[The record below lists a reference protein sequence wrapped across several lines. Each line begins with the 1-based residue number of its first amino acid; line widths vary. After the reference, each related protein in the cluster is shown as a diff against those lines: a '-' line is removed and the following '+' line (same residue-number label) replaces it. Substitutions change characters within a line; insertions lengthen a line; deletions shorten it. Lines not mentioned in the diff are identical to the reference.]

1 MSVLSFGFPDS
12 SRKKSRIAQF
22 KWITVA
28 GIPLAAILYQVYV
41 PRFFSPLAYLE
52 LPLLVTVY
60 FALMRR
66 SPVLGVLF
74 GAGIGLTQDSLS
86 SNPLGMFG
94 IAKTLVGYLV
104 AWASL
109 RVDVDRSRVR
119 LALAFLFFVFHQWC
133 YWFIGSSLL
142 GQPLTF
148 GVLETLGL
156 GVVNALVAVPLYH
169 ILDKLKVDQ

>member
-1 MSVLSFGFPDS
+1 MSVVSFGFSDS

-41 PRFFSPLAYLE
+41 PPFFSRLAYVE

-66 SPVLGVLF
+66 SPILGVLF
-74 GAGIGLTQDSLS
+74 GMAIGLTQDSLS

-94 IAKTLVGYLV
+94 ISKTLVGYFV

-109 RVDVDRSRVR
+109 RVDVDRSRIR
-119 LALAFLFFVFHQWC
+119 LALAFGFYVFHQWL
-133 YWFIGSSLL
+133 YWFIGNSLL

-148 GVLETLGL
+148 SWLETLAL

>member
-1 MSVLSFGFPDS
+1 MSVVSFSFSDS

-22 KWITVA
+22 KWITIFC
-28 GIPLAAILYQVYV
+28 IPLAAILYQVYV
-41 PRFFSPLAYLE
+41 PPFFRQLAYLE
-52 LPLLVTVY
+52 MPLLVTVY

-66 SPVLGVLF
+66 SPVLGILF
-74 GAGIGLTQDSLS
+74 GMGIGLTQDSLS

-109 RVDVDRSRVR
+109 RVDVDRARVR
-119 LALAFLFFVFHQWC
+119 LALAFVFYVFHQWS

-142 GQPLTF
+142 GQRLTF
-148 GVLETLGL
+148 SFWETLAL
-156 GVVNALVAVPLYH
+156 GVVNALAAVPLYH

>member
-1 MSVLSFGFPDS
+1 MSAASFSFSDS

-22 KWITVA
+22 KWITIA
-28 GIPLAAILYQVYV
+28 GIPLVAILYQVYT
-41 PRFFSPLAYLE
+41 PPFFSYLAYLE
-52 LPLLVTVY
+52 MPLLVTVY

-66 SPVLGVLF
+66 SPILGVLI
-74 GAGIGLTQDSLS
+74 GMGIGLAQDSLS

-109 RVDVDRSRVR
+109 RVDVDRSRIR
-119 LALAFLFFVFHQWC
+119 LALAFVFYVFHQWL

-142 GQPLTF
+142 GQSLAF
-148 GVLETLGL
+148 SFWQTLAL
-156 GVVNALVAVPLYH
+156 GALNALVAVPLYH

>member
-28 GIPLAAILYQVYV
+28 GIPLAAILYQVYF
-41 PRFFSPLAYLE
+41 PPFFSRLAYLE
-52 LPLLVTVY
+52 MPLLVTVY

-66 SPVLGVLF
+66 SPILGVLF

-119 LALAFLFFVFHQWC
+119 LMLAFIFYVFHQWF

-148 GVLETLGL
+148 SLFGTLALGVL
-156 GVVNALVAVPLYH
+156 NALIAVPLYH
-169 ILDKLKVDQ
+169 VLDKLKVQE